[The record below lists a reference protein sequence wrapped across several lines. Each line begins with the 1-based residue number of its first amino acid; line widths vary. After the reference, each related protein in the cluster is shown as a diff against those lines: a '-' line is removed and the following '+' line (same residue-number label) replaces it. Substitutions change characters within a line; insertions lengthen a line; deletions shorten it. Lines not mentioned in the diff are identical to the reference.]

1 MNNFKNATQF
11 FNALNILFYGFISG
25 GLIFFLMTYLAF
37 QSNQL
42 EASATE
48 LVSIFNYTVP
58 LVCIMEF
65 GLAIFLFDLTA
76 KKIPAI
82 GSLREKLSAYFR
94 GKLVQWALI
103 ESGGLFAIVAYFL
116 TGNQMYALWYLSS
129 VMVLAF
135 YRATPP
141 NFYKYAQLSQ
151 KEQRIMENHLEI
163 E

>member
-11 FNALNILFYGFISG
+11 FNTLHILFYGFMSG
-25 GLIFFLMTYLAF
+25 GLIFFLITYLAL
-37 QSNQL
+37 QSKQL

-48 LVSIFNYTVP
+48 LSSIFNYMVP
-58 LVCIMEF
+58 LICIMEF
-65 GLAIFLFDLTA
+65 GFAVFLFDVTA
-76 KKIPAI
+76 KKIPSIA
-82 GSLREKLSAYFR
+82 SLREKLSAYFR

-103 ESGGLFAIVAYFL
+103 ESAGLFAIVAYFL

-129 VMVLAF
+129 LMVLAF
-135 YRATPP
+135 YRATPS

-151 KEQRIMENHLEI
+151 KEHRIMENNLEI

>member
-1 MNNFKNATQF
+1 MDKLKNATQF
-11 FNALNILFYGFISG
+11 FNTLNILFYGLMSG
-25 GLIFFLMTYLAF
+25 GLIFFLITYLAF

-48 LVSIFNYTVP
+48 LVSIFNYIVP
-58 LVCIMEF
+58 FVCIMEF
-65 GLAIFLFDLTA
+65 GLAVFLFDLTA
-76 KKIPAI
+76 KKIPSMD
-82 GSLREKLSAYFR
+82 SLKEKLSAYFR
-94 GKLVQWALI
+94 GKLIQWALI

-151 KEQRIMENHLEI
+151 KEHKVMENNLEI